1 MKVSLS
7 MVVRDEFG
15 ILPLNIRYHSSIGVD
30 SREAACSAEG
40 IVSGSLWELW
50 RDLVS
55 SGGRTAED
63 LASELSA
70 SAQDLLGR
78 GVRLGQDPSMK
89 KTLTSLLRG
98 GEGHA
103 CSV

>member
-30 SREAACSAEG
+30 SREAACSADG

-55 SGGRTAED
+55 SGGRN

-89 KTLTSLLRG
+89 KTLTSLLGG